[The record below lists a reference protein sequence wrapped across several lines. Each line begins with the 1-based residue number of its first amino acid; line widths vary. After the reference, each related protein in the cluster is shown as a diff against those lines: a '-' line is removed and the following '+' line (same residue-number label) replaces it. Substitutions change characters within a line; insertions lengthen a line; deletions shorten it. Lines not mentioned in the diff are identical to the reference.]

1 MASRKERAEARVS
14 RLRQR
19 RPFLDH
25 VVRTQAHYS
34 GVKAGQQAGGVTY
47 FGFLSV
53 FPILALAFFV
63 IGYVS
68 KVYPEAQQ
76 DLVAAIEQAL
86 PGLLGEG
93 EDEISI
99 SDVEDAA
106 NAVGLLGLAGVLY
119 TGLGWL
125 SAMRNAL
132 TVVFQL
138 PATDQPNFFVGKL
151 RDLLTLALIG
161 VVLILSVAL
170 TGFVRGFSGDVL
182 DWLGLGAELEWLVDL
197 VTILFGLA
205 ASVVLFFAL
214 FRILADSH
222 TPTRS
227 LLSGALLGAIGFELL
242 KQASQYLLGITKD
255 RPAFQVFGIALI
267 LLVWIN
273 YFSRV
278 VLYAAS
284 WAHTSR
290 AARALR
296 VPDPPAPPQGPPSP
310 SLARHP
316 LGPAGAHGRSGWVA
330 PFTAGGAT
338 ALGLVAVLRRR
349 SGKDTR

>member
-1 MASRKERAEARVS
+1 MASLMGRATAPVTD
-14 RLRQR
+14 LRQR
-19 RPFLDH
+19 RPLVDH
-25 VVRTQAHYS
+25 AVRTQAHYS
-34 GVKAGQQAGGVTY
+34 GVKSGQQAGGVTY

-68 KVYPEAQQ
+68 KVYPDAQQ

-106 NAVGLLGLAGVLY
+106 SAVGLLGLAGVLY

-125 SAMRNAL
+125 SAMRDAL

-138 PATDQPNFFVGKL
+138 PATDQPNFVVGKL

-161 VVLILSVAL
+161 VVLIVSVAL

-182 DWLGLGAELEWLVDL
+182 NWLGLGAELEWLVDL
-197 VTILFGLA
+197 VAILFGLA
-205 ASVVLFFAL
+205 ANVVLFFAL

-290 AARALR
+290 AARALQ
-296 VPDPPAPPQGPPSP
+296 VPEPSAPPQGPPSP

-316 LGPAGAHGRSGWVA
+316 LSPAGAHGRSGWVA
-330 PFTAGGAT
+330 PFAAGGAT

>member
-68 KVYPEAQQ
+68 KVYPQAQQ

-205 ASVVLFFAL
+205 ANVVLFFAL

>member
-1 MASRKERAEARVS
+1 MASPKERAEARVS

-25 VVRTQAHYS
+25 VVRTQAHYG
-34 GVKAGQQAGGVTY
+34 GVKAGQQAGAVTY
-47 FGFLSV
+47 YGFLSV

-68 KVYPEAQQ
+68 KVYPDAQQ
-76 DLVAAIEQAL
+76 DLVAAIEQVL

-106 NAVGLLGLAGVLY
+106 GTVGLLGLAGVLY

-125 SAMRNAL
+125 SAMRDAL

-161 VVLILSVAL
+161 VVLVASVAL
-170 TGFVRGFSGDVL
+170 TGFVRGFSGDLL

-197 VTILFGLA
+197 LTILFGLA
-205 ASVVLFFAL
+205 ANVLLFFAL
-214 FRILADSH
+214 FRFLADPR

-242 KQASQYLLGITKD
+242 KQASEYLLGITKD
-255 RPAFQVFGIALI
+255 RPGFQVFGIALI

-296 VPDPPAPPQGPPSP
+296 VPDPPAPLQGPPSP

-316 LGPAGAHGRSGWVA
+316 LGPAGANGRSSWVT
-330 PFTAGGAT
+330 PFAAGGAT

>member
-68 KVYPEAQQ
+68 KVYPDAQQ
-76 DLVAAIEQAL
+76 DLVAAIEQVL

-106 NAVGLLGLAGVLY
+106 SAVGLLGLAGVLY

-125 SAMRNAL
+125 SAMRDAL

-138 PATDQPNFFVGKL
+138 PATDQPNFVVGKL

-161 VVLILSVAL
+161 VVLIVSVAL

-197 VTILFGLA
+197 VAILFGLA
-205 ASVVLFFAL
+205 ANVVLFFAL

-296 VPDPPAPPQGPPSP
+296 VPEPPAPPQGPPSP

-330 PFTAGGAT
+330 PFAAGGAT
-338 ALGLVAVLRRR
+338 ALGLVAVFRRR

>member
-68 KVYPEAQQ
+68 KVYPGAQQ
-76 DLVAAIEQAL
+76 DLVDAIEQVL

-93 EDEISI
+93 ADEISLA
-99 SDVEDAA
+99 DVQNAA
-106 NAVGLLGLAGVLY
+106 NTVGLLGLVGVLY

-125 SAMRNAL
+125 SAMRDAL

-151 RDLLTLALIG
+151 RDLVTLALIG
-161 VVLILSVAL
+161 VVLIVSVAL
-170 TGFVRGFSGDVL
+170 TGFVRGFSGDLL
-182 DWLGLGAELEWLVDL
+182 DWLGLGTELEWLVGL
-197 VTILFGLA
+197 VTIVFGLA
-205 ASVVLFFAL
+205 ANMVLFFAM
-214 FRILADSH
+214 FRLLADPH

-227 LLSGALLGAIGFELL
+227 LWSGALLGAVGFELL
-242 KQASQYLLGITKD
+242 KQASEYLLGVTKD

-290 AARALR
+290 AARAQR

-316 LGPAGAHGRSGWVA
+316 LGQDGVNGRSGWLA
-330 PFTAGGAT
+330 PFAAGGAT

-349 SGKDTR
+349 SGRDTR